1 MEIRTLRY
9 FLAVAREEN
18 MSRAAKLLHVTQP
31 TLSKQLKSLEDELGK
46 KLFTRHSFS
55 IQLTEEGILL
65 RNRAEDLVGMAD
77 KIEQEF
83 TSLDDIT
90 GGELYLGLAESY
102 QIRYLAREICKFK
115 KAYPN
120 LHYHITSGDTEQIAD
135 KLDKEIYKL
144 LQNLLK
150 EHKKVIFNG
159 DGYTEEWVVEA
170 EKRGLH
176 NYKSTPEAIPHI
188 IDEKNIELMEKH
200 NVLSSEELH
209 AKYEIFLENYS
220 KVIHIE
226 ALTMQEMVR
235 KDVTAGIVLYMK
247 DVTNEAL
254 KKKQLLPNL
263 NCNYEENIITTL
275 DETENTMFEMLA
287 KLTEDTKKAEGIKD
301 VLEAA
306 KFYHDTVLA
315 DMDEL
320 RKSVD
325 KAEAII
331 PNSYLPYP
339 TYGELLFSLR

>member
-1 MEIRTLRY
+1 
-9 FLAVAREEN
+9 
-18 MSRAAKLLHVTQP
+18 
-31 TLSKQLKSLEDELGK
+31 
-46 KLFTRHSFS
+46 
-55 IQLTEEGILL
+55 
-65 RNRAEDLVGMAD
+65 
-77 KIEQEF
+77 
-83 TSLDDIT
+83 
-90 GGELYLGLAESY
+90 
-102 QIRYLAREICKFK
+102 
-115 KAYPN
+115 
-120 LHYHITSGDTEQIAD
+120 
-135 KLDKEIYKL
+135 
-144 LQNLLK
+144 
-150 EHKKVIFNG
+150 
-159 DGYTEEWVVEA
+159 
-170 EKRGLH
+170 
-176 NYKSTPEAIPHI
+176 
-188 IDEKNIELMEKH
+188 
-200 NVLSSEELH
+200 
-209 AKYEIFLENYS
+209 
-220 KVIHIE
+220 
-226 ALTMQEMVR
+226 MQEMVR